1 MYEQG
6 VFPHLSIEGGKLAI
20 ILDPI
25 LFYVS
30 MIMEEDS
37 RHIFKTSQQ
46 TMD

>member
-25 LFYVS
+25 LLYVS

-37 RHIFKTSQQ
+37 RHIFKTS
-46 TMD
+46 